1 MKRTLLIAACSLFL
15 AGTQAFAADQ
25 QKWSKSVENT
35 VSKWEE
41 LNLQAPTAVDN
52 AGNTYAT
59 GAFTQ
64 PIVIGSTVLDPIA
77 NSAYLAKYDANGNAL
92 WAVGL
97 RGAAT
102 ITAITTDEQNNVYVA
117 GTLADAVEVGSTD
130 GKAQTVNGKA
140 GEVENQ
146 VSSFIAAYSAEG
158 ALKATKVIWSEAN
171 AEIASSG
178 LYFPQEGFPYIKIN
192 HIEAN
197 NGKLYASA
205 MYTGDVTIDNVQW
218 KGIYMNIFDFM
229 YDDLISAGI
238 FSLDASALDN
248 AESVA
253 QVGVKTQLGGD
264 QMGVESINF
273 TTESNSVYLCF
284 AAQGTLTFT
293 YPNGS
298 EDITLAFDN
307 TNGMVE
313 HAFITAA
320 IQDGKATTKIFHAD
334 SHSNGASY
342 NNIGKMQ
349 IADNTL
355 YIGGTFHQMMPFD
368 NKLTHV
374 GGCDLFATALDKN
387 SLEVQWTAQS
397 SLDEGNGDTQ
407 HFNENFTSMA
417 VNNGEVS
424 LYGYVIQDQNS
435 EKTIT
440 QSLAYT
446 CSNGT
451 ATNNDV
457 PLLVTGAATNGTT
470 KALLSANITDF
481 STTLAAYTVSGGDG
495 INGVKTLSAQRVG
508 NTFYFAEP
516 NDIAVYDLQGRMLK
530 QANHATSV
538 SIDDL
543 NQGIYILS
551 SGKNT
556 LKVQKTSF

>member
-1 MKRTLLIAACSLFL
+1 MRRTLLIAACSLFL

-64 PIVIGSTVLDPIA
+64 PIVIGSAVLDPIA
-77 NSAYLAKYDANGNAL
+77 NSAYLAKYDAEGNVA

-130 GKAQTVNGKA
+130 GKTQTINGKA

-158 ALKATKVIWSEAN
+158 ALKATKVIWTETDATVAEAIPN
-171 AEIASSG
+171 GS
-178 LYFPQEGFPYIKIN
+178 YEGSPNIQIN
-192 HIEAN
+192 HLAVAGN
-197 NGKLYASA
+197 KLYASA
-205 MYTGDVTIDNVQW
+205 LYTGDLTMDDMKW
-218 KGIYMNIFDFM
+218 EGSYLDLFGYYMD
-229 YDDLISAGI
+229 YVSGGI
-238 FSLDASALDN
+238 FSVDKTTLSQTTSIANIVTTGLFTMGTSAVKSTSLTTGGNDIYMCFSASGNVTYNKADQTSEDFVFP
-248 AESVA
+248 ESEEASGYV
-253 QVGVKTQLGGD
+253 VSSIKEGRINSKT
-264 QMGVESINF
+264 F
-273 TTESNSVYLCF
+273 TTTITKSTAFGSVNDMKIEGENLYIAGCF
-284 AAQGTLTFT
+284 QEA
-293 YPNGS
+293 
-298 EDITLAFDN
+298 LAFDN
-307 TNGMVE
+307 TL
-313 HAFITAA
+313 TAKDA
-320 IQDGKATTKIFHAD
+320 
-334 SHSNGASY
+334 
-342 NNIGKMQ
+342 
-349 IADNTL
+349 
-355 YIGGTFHQMMPFD
+355 
-368 NKLTHV
+368 
-374 GGCDLFATALDKN
+374 CDLYTVALNKN
-387 SLEVQWTAQS
+387 NFELQWAAQS
-397 SLDEGNGDTQ
+397 NLNEGNGDAQ
-407 HFNENFTSMA
+407 HFYENFTAMT

-424 LYGYVIQDQNS
+424 LYGYVIQNQDNK
-435 EKTIT
+435 KTIT
-440 QSLAYT
+440 KSLAYT
-446 CSNGT
+446 CSNST
-451 ATNNDV
+451 TTSNDV

-495 INGVKTLSAQRVG
+495 INGVKALSAQRVG

-516 NDIAVYDLQGRMLK
+516 NDITVYDLQGRMLK

-551 SGKNT
+551 NGKST
-556 LKVQKTSF
+556 MKAQKTNF

>member
-1 MKRTLLIAACSLFL
+1 MRRTLLIAACSLFL

-77 NSAYLAKYDANGNAL
+77 NSAYLAKYDAEGNVA

-130 GKAQTVNGKA
+130 GKTQTINGKA

-158 ALKATKVIWSEAN
+158 ALKATKVIWTETDATVAEAIPN
-171 AEIASSG
+171 GS
-178 LYFPQEGFPYIKIN
+178 YEGSPNIQIN
-192 HIEAN
+192 HLAVAGN
-197 NGKLYASA
+197 KLYASA
-205 MYTGDVTIDNVQW
+205 LYTGDLTMDDMKW
-218 KGIYMNIFDFM
+218 EGSYLDLFGYYMD
-229 YDDLISAGI
+229 YVSGGI
-238 FSLDASALDN
+238 FSVDKTTLSQTTSIANIVTTGLFTMGTSAVKSISLTTGGNDIYMCFSASGNVTYNKADQTSEDFVFP
-248 AESVA
+248 ESEEASGYV
-253 QVGVKTQLGGD
+253 VSSIKEGRINSKT
-264 QMGVESINF
+264 F
-273 TTESNSVYLCF
+273 TTTITKSTAFGSVNDMKIEGENLYIAGCF
-284 AAQGTLTFT
+284 QEA
-293 YPNGS
+293 
-298 EDITLAFDN
+298 LAFDN
-307 TNGMVE
+307 TL
-313 HAFITAA
+313 TAKDA
-320 IQDGKATTKIFHAD
+320 
-334 SHSNGASY
+334 
-342 NNIGKMQ
+342 
-349 IADNTL
+349 
-355 YIGGTFHQMMPFD
+355 
-368 NKLTHV
+368 
-374 GGCDLFATALDKN
+374 CDLYTVALNKN
-387 SLEVQWTAQS
+387 NFELQWAAQS
-397 SLDEGNGDTQ
+397 NLNEGNGDAQ
-407 HFNENFTSMA
+407 HFYENFTAMT

-424 LYGYVIQDQNS
+424 LYGYVIQNQDNK
-435 EKTIT
+435 KTIT
-440 QSLAYT
+440 KSLAYT
-446 CSNGT
+446 CSNST
-451 ATNNDV
+451 TTSNDV

-495 INGVKTLSAQRVG
+495 INGVKALSAQRVG

-516 NDIAVYDLQGRMLK
+516 NDITVYDLQGRMLK

-551 SGKNT
+551 NGKST
-556 LKVQKTSF
+556 MKAQKTNF

>member
-77 NSAYLAKYDANGNAL
+77 NSAYLAKYDAEGNVA

-130 GKAQTVNGKA
+130 GKTQTINGKA

-158 ALKATKVIWSEAN
+158 ALKATKVIWTETDATVAEAIPN
-171 AEIASSG
+171 GS
-178 LYFPQEGFPYIKIN
+178 YEGSPNIQIN
-192 HIEAN
+192 HLAVAGN
-197 NGKLYASA
+197 KLYASA
-205 MYTGDVTIDNVQW
+205 LYTGDLT
-218 KGIYMNIFDFM
+218 M
-229 YDDLISAGI
+229 YDMKWEGSYLDLFGYYMDYVSGGI
-238 FSLDASALDN
+238 FSVDKTTLSQTTSIANIVTTGLFTMGTSAVKSISLTTGGNDIYMCFSASGNVTYNKADQTSEDFVFP
-248 AESVA
+248 ESEEASGYV
-253 QVGVKTQLGGD
+253 VSSIKEGRINSKT
-264 QMGVESINF
+264 F
-273 TTESNSVYLCF
+273 TTTITKSTAFGSVNDMKIEGENLYIAGCF
-284 AAQGTLTFT
+284 QEA
-293 YPNGS
+293 
-298 EDITLAFDN
+298 LAFDN
-307 TNGMVE
+307 TL
-313 HAFITAA
+313 TAKDA
-320 IQDGKATTKIFHAD
+320 
-334 SHSNGASY
+334 
-342 NNIGKMQ
+342 
-349 IADNTL
+349 
-355 YIGGTFHQMMPFD
+355 
-368 NKLTHV
+368 
-374 GGCDLFATALDKN
+374 CDLYTVALNKN
-387 SLEVQWTAQS
+387 NFELQWAAQS
-397 SLDEGNGDTQ
+397 NLNEGNGDAQ
-407 HFNENFTSMA
+407 HFYENFTAMT

-424 LYGYVIQDQNS
+424 LYGYVIQNQDNK
-435 EKTIT
+435 KTIT
-440 QSLAYT
+440 KSLAYT
-446 CSNGT
+446 CSNST
-451 ATNNDV
+451 TTSNDV

-495 INGVKTLSAQRVG
+495 INGVKALSAQRVG

-516 NDIAVYDLQGRMLK
+516 NDITVYDLQGRMLK

-551 SGKNT
+551 NGKST
-556 LKVQKTSF
+556 MKAQKTNF

>member
-1 MKRTLLIAACSLFL
+1 MKRTLLIAACTLFL

-77 NSAYLAKYDANGNAL
+77 NSAYLAKYDAEGNVA

-130 GKAQTVNGKA
+130 GKTQTINGKA

-158 ALKATKVIWSEAN
+158 ALKATKVIWTETDATVAEAIPN
-171 AEIASSG
+171 GS
-178 LYFPQEGFPYIKIN
+178 YEGSPNIQIN
-192 HIEAN
+192 HLAVAGN
-197 NGKLYASA
+197 KLYASA
-205 MYTGDVTIDNVQW
+205 LYTGDLTMDDMKW
-218 KGIYMNIFDFM
+218 EGSYLDLFGYYMD
-229 YDDLISAGI
+229 YVSGGI
-238 FSLDASALDN
+238 FSVDKTTLSQTTSIANIVTTGLFTMGTSAVKSISLTTGGNDIYMCFSASGNVTYNKADQTSEDFVFP
-248 AESVA
+248 ESEEASGYV
-253 QVGVKTQLGGD
+253 VSSIKEGRINSKT
-264 QMGVESINF
+264 F
-273 TTESNSVYLCF
+273 TTTITKSTAFGSVNDMKIEGENLYIAGCF
-284 AAQGTLTFT
+284 QEA
-293 YPNGS
+293 
-298 EDITLAFDN
+298 LAFDN
-307 TNGMVE
+307 TL
-313 HAFITAA
+313 TAKDA
-320 IQDGKATTKIFHAD
+320 
-334 SHSNGASY
+334 
-342 NNIGKMQ
+342 
-349 IADNTL
+349 
-355 YIGGTFHQMMPFD
+355 
-368 NKLTHV
+368 
-374 GGCDLFATALDKN
+374 CDLYTVALNKN
-387 SLEVQWTAQS
+387 NFELQWAAQS
-397 SLDEGNGDTQ
+397 NLNEGNGDAQ
-407 HFNENFTSMA
+407 HFYENFTAMT

-424 LYGYVIQDQNS
+424 LYGYVIQNQDNK
-435 EKTIT
+435 KTIT
-440 QSLAYT
+440 KSLAYT
-446 CSNGT
+446 CSNST
-451 ATNNDV
+451 TTSNDV

-495 INGVKTLSAQRVG
+495 INGVKALSAQRVG

-516 NDIAVYDLQGRMLK
+516 NDITVYDLQGRMLK

-551 SGKNT
+551 NGKST
-556 LKVQKTSF
+556 MKAQKTNF

>member
-77 NSAYLAKYDANGNAL
+77 NSAYLAKYDAEGNVA

-130 GKAQTVNGKA
+130 GKTQTINGKA

-158 ALKATKVIWSEAN
+158 ALKATKVIWTETDATVAEAIPN
-171 AEIASSG
+171 GS
-178 LYFPQEGFPYIKIN
+178 YEGSPNIQIN
-192 HIEAN
+192 HLAVAGN
-197 NGKLYASA
+197 KLYASA
-205 MYTGDVTIDNVQW
+205 LYTGDLTMDDMKW
-218 KGIYMNIFDFM
+218 EGSYLDLFGYYMD
-229 YDDLISAGI
+229 YVSGGI
-238 FSLDASALDN
+238 FSVDKTTLSQTTSIANIVTTGLFTMGTSAVKSISLTTGGNDIYMYFSASGNVTYNKADQTSEDFVFP
-248 AESVA
+248 ESEEASGYV
-253 QVGVKTQLGGD
+253 VSSIKEGRINSKT
-264 QMGVESINF
+264 F
-273 TTESNSVYLCF
+273 TTTITKSTAFGSVNDMKIEGENLYIAGCF
-284 AAQGTLTFT
+284 QEA
-293 YPNGS
+293 
-298 EDITLAFDN
+298 LAFDN
-307 TNGMVE
+307 TL
-313 HAFITAA
+313 TAKDA
-320 IQDGKATTKIFHAD
+320 
-334 SHSNGASY
+334 
-342 NNIGKMQ
+342 
-349 IADNTL
+349 
-355 YIGGTFHQMMPFD
+355 
-368 NKLTHV
+368 
-374 GGCDLFATALDKN
+374 CDLYTVALNKN
-387 SLEVQWTAQS
+387 NFELQWAAQS
-397 SLDEGNGDTQ
+397 NLNEGNGDAQ
-407 HFNENFTSMA
+407 HFYENFTAMT

-424 LYGYVIQDQNS
+424 LYGYVIQNQDNK
-435 EKTIT
+435 KTIT
-440 QSLAYT
+440 KSLAYT
-446 CSNGT
+446 CSNST
-451 ATNNDV
+451 TTSNDV

-495 INGVKTLSAQRVG
+495 INGVKALSAQRVG

-516 NDIAVYDLQGRMLK
+516 NDITVYDLQGRMLK

-551 SGKNT
+551 NGKST
-556 LKVQKTSF
+556 MKAQKTNF

>member
-1 MKRTLLIAACSLFL
+1 MRRTLLIAACSLFL

-64 PIVIGSTVLDPIA
+64 PIVIGSAVLDPIA
-77 NSAYLAKYDANGNAL
+77 NSAYLAKYDAEGNVA

-130 GKAQTVNGKA
+130 GKTQTINGKA

-158 ALKATKVIWSEAN
+158 ALKATKVIWTETDANVAEAIPN
-171 AEIASSG
+171 GS
-178 LYFPQEGFPYIKIN
+178 YEGSPNIQIN
-192 HIEAN
+192 HLAVAGN
-197 NGKLYASA
+197 KLYASA
-205 MYTGDVTIDNVQW
+205 LYTGDLTMDDMKW
-218 KGIYMNIFDFM
+218 EGSYLDLFGYYMD
-229 YDDLISAGI
+229 YVSGGI
-238 FSLDASALDN
+238 FSVDKTTLSQTTSIANIVTTGLFTMGTSAVKSISLTTGGNDIYMCFSASGNVTYNKADQTSEDFVFP
-248 AESVA
+248 ESEEASGYV
-253 QVGVKTQLGGD
+253 VSSIKEGRINSKT
-264 QMGVESINF
+264 F
-273 TTESNSVYLCF
+273 TTTITKSTAFGSVNDMKIEGENLYIAGCF
-284 AAQGTLTFT
+284 QEA
-293 YPNGS
+293 
-298 EDITLAFDN
+298 LAFDN
-307 TNGMVE
+307 TL
-313 HAFITAA
+313 TAKDA
-320 IQDGKATTKIFHAD
+320 
-334 SHSNGASY
+334 
-342 NNIGKMQ
+342 
-349 IADNTL
+349 
-355 YIGGTFHQMMPFD
+355 
-368 NKLTHV
+368 
-374 GGCDLFATALDKN
+374 CDLYTVALNKN
-387 SLEVQWTAQS
+387 NFELQWAAQS
-397 SLDEGNGDTQ
+397 NLNEGNGDAQ
-407 HFNENFTSMA
+407 HFYENFTAMT

-424 LYGYVIQDQNS
+424 LYGYVIQNQDNK
-435 EKTIT
+435 KTIT
-440 QSLAYT
+440 KSLAYT
-446 CSNGT
+446 CSNST
-451 ATNNDV
+451 TTSNDV

-495 INGVKTLSAQRVG
+495 INGVKALSAQRVG

-516 NDIAVYDLQGRMLK
+516 NDITVYDLQGRMLK

-551 SGKNT
+551 NGKST
-556 LKVQKTSF
+556 MKAQKTNF

>member
-1 MKRTLLIAACSLFL
+1 MRRTLLIAACSLFL

-64 PIVIGSTVLDPIA
+64 PIVIGSAVLDPIA
-77 NSAYLAKYDANGNAL
+77 NSAYLAKYDAEGNVA

-130 GKAQTVNGKA
+130 GKTQTINGKA

-158 ALKATKVIWSEAN
+158 ALKATKVIWTETDATVAEAIPN
-171 AEIASSG
+171 GS
-178 LYFPQEGFPYIKIN
+178 YEGSPNIQIN
-192 HIEAN
+192 HLAVAGN
-197 NGKLYASA
+197 KLYASA
-205 MYTGDVTIDNVQW
+205 LYTGDLTMDDMKW
-218 KGIYMNIFDFM
+218 EGSYLDLFGYYMD
-229 YDDLISAGI
+229 YVSGGI
-238 FSLDASALDN
+238 FSVDKTTLSQTTSIANIVTTGLFTMGTSAVKSISLTTGGNDIYMCFSASGNVTYNKADQTSEDFVFP
-248 AESVA
+248 ESEEASGYV
-253 QVGVKTQLGGD
+253 VSSIKEGRINSKT
-264 QMGVESINF
+264 F
-273 TTESNSVYLCF
+273 TTTITKSTAFGSVNDMKIEGENLYIAGCF
-284 AAQGTLTFT
+284 Q
-293 YPNGS
+293 
-298 EDITLAFDN
+298 ETLAFDN
-307 TNGMVE
+307 TL
-313 HAFITAA
+313 TAKDA
-320 IQDGKATTKIFHAD
+320 
-334 SHSNGASY
+334 
-342 NNIGKMQ
+342 
-349 IADNTL
+349 
-355 YIGGTFHQMMPFD
+355 
-368 NKLTHV
+368 
-374 GGCDLFATALDKN
+374 CDLYTVALNKN
-387 SLEVQWTAQS
+387 NFELQWAAQS
-397 SLDEGNGDTQ
+397 NLNEGNGDAQ
-407 HFNENFTSMA
+407 HFYENFTAMT

-424 LYGYVIQDQNS
+424 LYGYVIQNQDNK
-435 EKTIT
+435 KTIT
-440 QSLAYT
+440 KSLAYT
-446 CSNGT
+446 CSNST
-451 ATNNDV
+451 TTSNDV

-495 INGVKTLSAQRVG
+495 INGVKALSAQRVG

-516 NDIAVYDLQGRMLK
+516 NDITVYDLQGRMLK

-551 SGKNT
+551 NGKST
-556 LKVQKTSF
+556 MKAQKTNF

>member
-1 MKRTLLIAACSLFL
+1 MRRTLLIAACSLFL

-64 PIVIGSTVLDPIA
+64 PIVIGSVVLDPIA
-77 NSAYLAKYDANGNAL
+77 NSAYLAKYNAEGNVA

-130 GKAQTVNGKA
+130 GKTQTINGKA

-178 LYFPQEGFPYIKIN
+178 LYFPQAGFPYIKIN
-192 HIEAN
+192 HIEVS

-205 MYTGDVTIDNVQW
+205 MHTGDVTIGNVQW

-238 FSLDASALDN
+238 FSLDVSALDN

-253 QVGVKTQLGGD
+253 QIGVKTQLGGD
-264 QMGVESINF
+264 QMGVEGINF
-273 TTESNSVYLCF
+273 TTEGNSIYLCF
-284 AAQGTLTFT
+284 AAKGTLTFT
-293 YPNGS
+293 SQNGS

-313 HAFITAA
+313 HAFITTA

-334 SHSNGASY
+334 SHDNGASY
-342 NNIGKMQ
+342 NSIGKMQ
-349 IADNTL
+349 IEGNTL

-374 GGCDLFATALDKN
+374 GGCDLFVTALDKN
-387 SLEVQWTAQS
+387 SLEAQWTAQS
-397 SLDEGNGDTQ
+397 GLDEGNGDTQ

-424 LYGYVIQDQNS
+424 LYGYVLQDEN
-435 EKTIT
+435 EKTFT
-440 QSLAYT
+440 KSLAYT

-451 ATNNDV
+451 ATSHDA
-457 PLLVTGAATNGTT
+457 PLLVTGAATKGTT
-470 KALLSANITDF
+470 KALLSANITAF

-495 INGVKTLSAQRVG
+495 INGVKALSAQRVG

-516 NDIAVYDLQGRMLK
+516 NDITVYDLQGRMLK

-551 SGKNT
+551 NGKSA
-556 LKVQKTSF
+556 LKTIK

>member
-77 NSAYLAKYDANGNAL
+77 NSAYLAKYDAEGNVA

-130 GKAQTVNGKA
+130 GKTQTINGKA

-158 ALKATKVIWSEAN
+158 ALKATKVIWTETDATEAIPN
-171 AEIASSG
+171 GS
-178 LYFPQEGFPYIKIN
+178 YEGSPNIQIN
-192 HIEAN
+192 HLAVAGN
-197 NGKLYASA
+197 KLYASA
-205 MYTGDVTIDNVQW
+205 LYTGDLTMDDMKW
-218 KGIYMNIFDFM
+218 EGSYLDLFGYYMD
-229 YDDLISAGI
+229 YVSGGI
-238 FSLDASALDN
+238 FSVDKTTLSQTTSIANIVTTGLFTMGTSAVKSISLTTGGNDIYMCFSASGNVTYNKADQTSEDFVFP
-248 AESVA
+248 ESEEASGYV
-253 QVGVKTQLGGD
+253 VSSIKEGRINSKT
-264 QMGVESINF
+264 F
-273 TTESNSVYLCF
+273 TTTITKSTAFGSVNDMKIEGENLYIAGCF
-284 AAQGTLTFT
+284 QEA
-293 YPNGS
+293 
-298 EDITLAFDN
+298 LAFDN
-307 TNGMVE
+307 TL
-313 HAFITAA
+313 TAKDA
-320 IQDGKATTKIFHAD
+320 
-334 SHSNGASY
+334 
-342 NNIGKMQ
+342 
-349 IADNTL
+349 
-355 YIGGTFHQMMPFD
+355 
-368 NKLTHV
+368 
-374 GGCDLFATALDKN
+374 CDLYTVALNKN
-387 SLEVQWTAQS
+387 NFELQWAAQS
-397 SLDEGNGDTQ
+397 NLNEGNGDAQ
-407 HFNENFTSMA
+407 HFYENFTAMT

-424 LYGYVIQDQNS
+424 LYGYVIQNQDNK
-435 EKTIT
+435 KTIT
-440 QSLAYT
+440 KSLAYT
-446 CSNGT
+446 CSNST
-451 ATNNDV
+451 TTSNDV

-495 INGVKTLSAQRVG
+495 INGVKALSAQRVG

-516 NDIAVYDLQGRMLK
+516 NDITVYDLQGRMLK

-551 SGKNT
+551 NGKST
-556 LKVQKTSF
+556 MKAQKTNF

>member
-1 MKRTLLIAACSLFL
+1 MRRTLLIAACSLFL

-59 GAFTQ
+59 GACTQ

-77 NSAYLAKYDANGNAL
+77 NSAYLAKYDAEGNVA

-130 GKAQTVNGKA
+130 GKTQTINGKA

-158 ALKATKVIWSEAN
+158 ALKATKVIWTETDATVAEAIPN
-171 AEIASSG
+171 GS
-178 LYFPQEGFPYIKIN
+178 YEGSPNIQIN
-192 HIEAN
+192 HLAVAGN
-197 NGKLYASA
+197 KLYASA
-205 MYTGDVTIDNVQW
+205 LYTGDLTMDDMKW
-218 KGIYMNIFDFM
+218 EGSYLDLFGYYMD
-229 YDDLISAGI
+229 YVSGGI
-238 FSLDASALDN
+238 FSVDKTTLSQTTSIANIVTTGLFTMGTSAVKSISLTTGGNDIYMCFSASGNVTYNKADQTSEDFVFP
-248 AESVA
+248 ESEEASGYV
-253 QVGVKTQLGGD
+253 VSSIKEGRINSKT
-264 QMGVESINF
+264 F
-273 TTESNSVYLCF
+273 TTTITKSTAFGSVNDMKIEGENLYIAGCF
-284 AAQGTLTFT
+284 QEA
-293 YPNGS
+293 
-298 EDITLAFDN
+298 LAFDN
-307 TNGMVE
+307 TL
-313 HAFITAA
+313 TAKDA
-320 IQDGKATTKIFHAD
+320 
-334 SHSNGASY
+334 
-342 NNIGKMQ
+342 
-349 IADNTL
+349 
-355 YIGGTFHQMMPFD
+355 
-368 NKLTHV
+368 
-374 GGCDLFATALDKN
+374 CDLYTVALNKN
-387 SLEVQWTAQS
+387 NFELQWAAQS
-397 SLDEGNGDTQ
+397 NLNEGNGDAQ
-407 HFNENFTSMA
+407 HFYENFTAMT

-424 LYGYVIQDQNS
+424 LYGYVIQNQDNK
-435 EKTIT
+435 KTIT
-440 QSLAYT
+440 KSLAYT
-446 CSNGT
+446 CSNST
-451 ATNNDV
+451 TTSNDV

-495 INGVKTLSAQRVG
+495 INGVKALSAQRVG

-516 NDIAVYDLQGRMLK
+516 NDITVYDLQGRMLK

-551 SGKNT
+551 NGKST
-556 LKVQKTSF
+556 MKAQKTNF

>member
-1 MKRTLLIAACSLFL
+1 MRRTLLIAACSLFL

-25 QKWSKSVENT
+25 QKWAKSVENT

-64 PIVIGSTVLDPIA
+64 PIVIGSAVLDPIA
-77 NSAYLAKYDANGNAL
+77 NSAYLAKYDAEGNVA

-130 GKAQTVNGKA
+130 GKTQTINGKA

-158 ALKATKVIWSEAN
+158 ALKATKVIWTETDATVAEAIPN
-171 AEIASSG
+171 GS
-178 LYFPQEGFPYIKIN
+178 YEGSPNIQIN
-192 HIEAN
+192 HLAVAGN
-197 NGKLYASA
+197 KLYASA
-205 MYTGDVTIDNVQW
+205 LYTGDLTMDDMKW
-218 KGIYMNIFDFM
+218 EGSYLDLFGYYMD
-229 YDDLISAGI
+229 YVSGGI
-238 FSLDASALDN
+238 FSVDKTTLSQTTSIANIVTTGLFTMGTSAVKSISLTTGGNDIYMCFSASGNVTYNKADQTSEDFVFP
-248 AESVA
+248 ESEEASGYV
-253 QVGVKTQLGGD
+253 VSSIKEGRINSKT
-264 QMGVESINF
+264 F
-273 TTESNSVYLCF
+273 TTTITKSTAFGSVNDMKIEGENLYIAGCF
-284 AAQGTLTFT
+284 QEA
-293 YPNGS
+293 
-298 EDITLAFDN
+298 LAFDN
-307 TNGMVE
+307 TL
-313 HAFITAA
+313 TAKDA
-320 IQDGKATTKIFHAD
+320 
-334 SHSNGASY
+334 
-342 NNIGKMQ
+342 
-349 IADNTL
+349 
-355 YIGGTFHQMMPFD
+355 
-368 NKLTHV
+368 
-374 GGCDLFATALDKN
+374 CDLYTVALNKN
-387 SLEVQWTAQS
+387 NFELQWAAQS
-397 SLDEGNGDTQ
+397 NLNEGNGDAQ
-407 HFNENFTSMA
+407 HFYENFTAMT

-424 LYGYVIQDQNS
+424 LYGYVIQNQDNK
-435 EKTIT
+435 KTIT
-440 QSLAYT
+440 KSLAYT
-446 CSNGT
+446 CSNST
-451 ATNNDV
+451 TTSNDV

-495 INGVKTLSAQRVG
+495 INGVKALSAQRVG

-516 NDIAVYDLQGRMLK
+516 NDITVYDLQGRMLK

-551 SGKNT
+551 NGKST
-556 LKVQKTSF
+556 MKAQKTNF

>member
-77 NSAYLAKYDANGNAL
+77 NSAYLAKYDAEGNVA

-130 GKAQTVNGKA
+130 GKTQTINGKA

-158 ALKATKVIWSEAN
+158 ALKATKVIWTETDATVAEAIPN
-171 AEIASSG
+171 GS
-178 LYFPQEGFPYIKIN
+178 YEGSPNIQIN
-192 HIEAN
+192 HLAVAGN
-197 NGKLYASA
+197 KLYASA
-205 MYTGDVTIDNVQW
+205 LYTGDLTMDDMKW
-218 KGIYMNIFDFM
+218 EGSYLDLFGYYMD
-229 YDDLISAGI
+229 YVSGGI
-238 FSLDASALDN
+238 FSVDKTTLSQTTSIANIVTTGLFTMGTSAVKSISLTTGGNDIYMCFSASGNVTYNKADQTSEDFVFP
-248 AESVA
+248 ESEEASGYV
-253 QVGVKTQLGGD
+253 VSSIKEGRINSKT
-264 QMGVESINF
+264 F
-273 TTESNSVYLCF
+273 TTTITKSTAFGSVNDMKIEGENLYIAGCF
-284 AAQGTLTFT
+284 QEA
-293 YPNGS
+293 
-298 EDITLAFDN
+298 LAFDN
-307 TNGMVE
+307 TL
-313 HAFITAA
+313 TAKDA
-320 IQDGKATTKIFHAD
+320 
-334 SHSNGASY
+334 
-342 NNIGKMQ
+342 
-349 IADNTL
+349 
-355 YIGGTFHQMMPFD
+355 
-368 NKLTHV
+368 
-374 GGCDLFATALDKN
+374 CDLYTVALNKN
-387 SLEVQWTAQS
+387 NFELQWAAQS
-397 SLDEGNGDTQ
+397 NLNEGNGDAQ
-407 HFNENFTSMA
+407 HFYENFTAMT

-424 LYGYVIQDQNS
+424 LYGYVIQNQDNK
-435 EKTIT
+435 KTIT
-440 QSLAYT
+440 KSLAYT
-446 CSNGT
+446 CSNST
-451 ATNNDV
+451 TTSNDV
-457 PLLVTGAATNGTT
+457 PLLVTGAATNDTT

-495 INGVKTLSAQRVG
+495 INGVKALSAQRVG

-516 NDIAVYDLQGRMLK
+516 NDITVYDLQGRMLK

-551 SGKNT
+551 NGKST
-556 LKVQKTSF
+556 MKAQKTNF

>member
-77 NSAYLAKYDANGNAL
+77 NSAYLAKYDAEGNVA

-130 GKAQTVNGKA
+130 GKTQTINGKA

-158 ALKATKVIWSEAN
+158 ALKATKVIWTETDATVAEAIPN
-171 AEIASSG
+171 GS
-178 LYFPQEGFPYIKIN
+178 YEGSPNIQIN
-192 HIEAN
+192 HLAVAGN
-197 NGKLYASA
+197 KLYASA
-205 MYTGDVTIDNVQW
+205 LYTGDLTMDDMKW
-218 KGIYMNIFDFM
+218 EGSYLDLFGYYMD
-229 YDDLISAGI
+229 YVSGGI
-238 FSLDASALDN
+238 FSVDKTTLSQTTSIANIVTTGLFTMGTSAVKSISLTTGGNDIYMCFSASGNVTYNKADQTSEDFVFP
-248 AESVA
+248 ESEEASGYV
-253 QVGVKTQLGGD
+253 VSSIKEGRINSKT
-264 QMGVESINF
+264 F
-273 TTESNSVYLCF
+273 TTTITKSTAFGSVNDMKIEGENLYIAGCF
-284 AAQGTLTFT
+284 QEA
-293 YPNGS
+293 
-298 EDITLAFDN
+298 LAFDN
-307 TNGMVE
+307 TL
-313 HAFITAA
+313 TAKDA
-320 IQDGKATTKIFHAD
+320 
-334 SHSNGASY
+334 
-342 NNIGKMQ
+342 
-349 IADNTL
+349 
-355 YIGGTFHQMMPFD
+355 
-368 NKLTHV
+368 
-374 GGCDLFATALDKN
+374 CDLYTVALNKN
-387 SLEVQWTAQS
+387 NFELQWAAQS
-397 SLDEGNGDTQ
+397 NLNEGNGEAQ
-407 HFNENFTSMA
+407 HFYENFTAMT

-424 LYGYVIQDQNS
+424 LYGYVIQNQDNK
-435 EKTIT
+435 KTIT
-440 QSLAYT
+440 KSLAYT
-446 CSNGT
+446 CSNST
-451 ATNNDV
+451 TTSNDV

-495 INGVKTLSAQRVG
+495 INGVKALSAQRVG

-516 NDIAVYDLQGRMLK
+516 NDITVYDLQGRMLK

-551 SGKNT
+551 NGKST
-556 LKVQKTSF
+556 MKAQKTNF

>member
-77 NSAYLAKYDANGNAL
+77 NSAYLAKYDAEGNVA

-130 GKAQTVNGKA
+130 GKTQTINGKA

-158 ALKATKVIWSEAN
+158 ALKATKVIWTETDATVAEAIPN
-171 AEIASSG
+171 GS
-178 LYFPQEGFPYIKIN
+178 YEGSPNIQIN
-192 HIEAN
+192 HLAVAGN
-197 NGKLYASA
+197 KLYASA
-205 MYTGDVTIDNVQW
+205 LYTCDLTMDDMKWEGSYLDLF
-218 KGIYMNIFDFM
+218 GYYMD
-229 YDDLISAGI
+229 YVSGGI
-238 FSLDASALDN
+238 FSVDKKTLSQTKSIANIVTTGLFTMGTSAVKSISLTTGGNDIYMCFSASGNVTYNKADQTSEDFVFP
-248 AESVA
+248 ESEEASGYV
-253 QVGVKTQLGGD
+253 VSSIKEGRINSKT
-264 QMGVESINF
+264 F
-273 TTESNSVYLCF
+273 TTTITKSTAFGSVNDMKIEGENLYIAGCF
-284 AAQGTLTFT
+284 QEA
-293 YPNGS
+293 
-298 EDITLAFDN
+298 LAFDN
-307 TNGMVE
+307 TL
-313 HAFITAA
+313 TAKDA
-320 IQDGKATTKIFHAD
+320 
-334 SHSNGASY
+334 
-342 NNIGKMQ
+342 
-349 IADNTL
+349 
-355 YIGGTFHQMMPFD
+355 
-368 NKLTHV
+368 
-374 GGCDLFATALDKN
+374 CDLYTVALNKN
-387 SLEVQWTAQS
+387 NFELQWAAQS
-397 SLDEGNGDTQ
+397 NLNEGNGDAQ
-407 HFNENFTSMA
+407 HFYENFTAMT

-424 LYGYVIQDQNS
+424 LYGYVIQNQDNK
-435 EKTIT
+435 KTIT
-440 QSLAYT
+440 KSLAYT
-446 CSNGT
+446 CSNST
-451 ATNNDV
+451 TTSNDV

-495 INGVKTLSAQRVG
+495 INGVKALSAQRVG

-516 NDIAVYDLQGRMLK
+516 NDITVYDLQGRMLK

-551 SGKNT
+551 NGKST
-556 LKVQKTSF
+556 MKAQKTNF

>member
-1 MKRTLLIAACSLFL
+1 MRRTLLIAACSLFL

-64 PIVIGSTVLDPIA
+64 SIVIGSAVLDPIA
-77 NSAYLAKYDANGNAL
+77 NSAYLAKYDAEGNVA

-130 GKAQTVNGKA
+130 GKTQTINGKA

-171 AEIASSG
+171 AEIAASG
-178 LYFPQEGFPYIKIN
+178 LYFPQAGFPYIKIN
-192 HIEAN
+192 HIEVS

-205 MYTGDVTIDNVQW
+205 MHTGNVTIGNVQW

-238 FSLDASALDN
+238 FSLDVSALDN

-253 QVGVKTQLGGD
+253 QIGVKTQLGGD
-264 QMGVESINF
+264 QMGVEGINF
-273 TTESNSVYLCF
+273 TTEGNSIYLCF
-284 AAQGTLTFT
+284 AAKGTLTFT
-293 YPNGS
+293 YQNGS

-313 HAFITAA
+313 HAFITTA

-334 SHSNGASY
+334 SHDNGASY
-342 NNIGKMQ
+342 NSIGKMQ
-349 IADNTL
+349 IEGNTL

-374 GGCDLFATALDKN
+374 GGCDLFVTALDKN
-387 SLEVQWTAQS
+387 SLEAQWTAQS
-397 SLDEGNGDTQ
+397 GLDEGNGDTQ

-424 LYGYVIQDQNS
+424 WYGYVLQDEN
-435 EKTIT
+435 EKTFT
-440 QSLAYT
+440 KSLAYT

-451 ATNNDV
+451 ATSNDA
-457 PLLVTGAATNGTT
+457 PLLVTGAATKGTT

-495 INGVKTLSAQRVG
+495 INSVKALSAQRVG

-516 NDIAVYDLQGRMLK
+516 NDITVYDLQGRMLK

-551 SGKNT
+551 NGKST
-556 LKVQKTSF
+556 LKAQKTNF

>member
-1 MKRTLLIAACSLFL
+1 MRRTLLIAACSLFL

-64 PIVIGSTVLDPIA
+64 PIVIGSAVLDPIA
-77 NSAYLAKYDANGNAL
+77 NSAYLAKYDAEGNVA

-130 GKAQTVNGKA
+130 GKTQTINGKA

-178 LYFPQEGFPYIKIN
+178 LYFPQAGFPYIKIN
-192 HIEAN
+192 HIEVS

-205 MYTGDVTIDNVQW
+205 MHTGDVTIGNVQW

-238 FSLDASALDN
+238 FSLDVSALDN

-253 QVGVKTQLGGD
+253 QIGVKTQLGGD
-264 QMGVESINF
+264 QMGVEGINF
-273 TTESNSVYLCF
+273 TTEGNSIYLCF
-284 AAQGTLTFT
+284 AAKGTLTFT
-293 YPNGS
+293 YQNGS

-313 HAFITAA
+313 HAFVTTA

-334 SHSNGASY
+334 SHDNGASY
-342 NNIGKMQ
+342 NSIGKMQ
-349 IADNTL
+349 IEGNTL

-374 GGCDLFATALDKN
+374 GGCDLFVTALDKN
-387 SLEVQWTAQS
+387 SLEAQWTAQS
-397 SLDEGNGDTQ
+397 GLDEGNGDTQ
-407 HFNENFTSMA
+407 HFNENFTSMT

-424 LYGYVIQDQNS
+424 LYGYVLQDEN
-435 EKTIT
+435 EKTFT
-440 QSLAYT
+440 KSLAYT

-451 ATNNDV
+451 ATSNDA
-457 PLLVTGAATNGTT
+457 PLLVTGAATKGTT

-481 STTLAAYTVSGGDG
+481 STLAAYTVSGGDG
-495 INGVKTLSAQRVG
+495 INGVKALSAQRVG

-516 NDIAVYDLQGRMLK
+516 NDITVYDLQGRMLK

-551 SGKNT
+551 NGKSA
-556 LKVQKTSF
+556 LKTIK

>member
-1 MKRTLLIAACSLFL
+1 MRRTLLIAACSLFL

-64 PIVIGSTVLDPIA
+64 PIVIGSAVLDPIA
-77 NSAYLAKYDANGNAL
+77 NSAYLAKYDAEGNVA

-130 GKAQTVNGKA
+130 GKTQTINGKA

-158 ALKATKVIWSEAN
+158 ALKATKVIWTETDAIVAEAIPN
-171 AEIASSG
+171 GS
-178 LYFPQEGFPYIKIN
+178 YEGSPNIQIN
-192 HIEAN
+192 HLAVAGN
-197 NGKLYASA
+197 KLYASA
-205 MYTGDVTIDNVQW
+205 LYTGDLTMDDMKW
-218 KGIYMNIFDFM
+218 EGSYLDLFGYYMD
-229 YDDLISAGI
+229 YVSGGI
-238 FSLDASALDN
+238 FSVDKTTLSQTTSIANIVTTGLFTMGTSAVKSISLTTGGNDIYMCFSASGNVTYNKADQTSEDFVFP
-248 AESVA
+248 ESEEASGYV
-253 QVGVKTQLGGD
+253 VSSIKEGRINSKT
-264 QMGVESINF
+264 F
-273 TTESNSVYLCF
+273 TTTITKSTAFGSVNDMKIEGENLYIAGCF
-284 AAQGTLTFT
+284 QEA
-293 YPNGS
+293 
-298 EDITLAFDN
+298 LAFDN
-307 TNGMVE
+307 TL
-313 HAFITAA
+313 TAKDA
-320 IQDGKATTKIFHAD
+320 
-334 SHSNGASY
+334 
-342 NNIGKMQ
+342 
-349 IADNTL
+349 
-355 YIGGTFHQMMPFD
+355 
-368 NKLTHV
+368 
-374 GGCDLFATALDKN
+374 CDLYTVALNKN
-387 SLEVQWTAQS
+387 NFELQWAAQS
-397 SLDEGNGDTQ
+397 NLNEGNGDAQ
-407 HFNENFTSMA
+407 HFYENFTAMT

-424 LYGYVIQDQNS
+424 LYGYVIQNQDNK
-435 EKTIT
+435 KTIT
-440 QSLAYT
+440 KSLAYT
-446 CSNGT
+446 CSNST
-451 ATNNDV
+451 TTSNDV

-495 INGVKTLSAQRVG
+495 INGVKALSAQRVG

-516 NDIAVYDLQGRMLK
+516 NDITVYDLQGRMLK

-551 SGKNT
+551 NGKST
-556 LKVQKTSF
+556 MKAQKTNF

>member
-15 AGTQAFAADQ
+15 TGTQAFAADQ

-158 ALKATKVIWSEAN
+158 ALKATKVIWTETDATVAEAIPN
-171 AEIASSG
+171 GS
-178 LYFPQEGFPYIKIN
+178 YEGSPNIQIN
-192 HIEAN
+192 HLAVAGN
-197 NGKLYASA
+197 KLYASA
-205 MYTGDVTIDNVQW
+205 LYTGDLTMDDMKW
-218 KGIYMNIFDFM
+218 EGSYLDLFGYYMD
-229 YDDLISAGI
+229 YVSGGI
-238 FSLDASALDN
+238 FSVDKTTLSQTTSIANIVTTGLFTMGTSAVKSISLTTGGNDIYMCFSASGNVTYNKADQTSEDFVFP
-248 AESVA
+248 ESEEASGYV
-253 QVGVKTQLGGD
+253 VSSIKEGRINSKT
-264 QMGVESINF
+264 F
-273 TTESNSVYLCF
+273 TTTITKSTAFGSVNDMKIEGENLYIAGCF
-284 AAQGTLTFT
+284 QEA
-293 YPNGS
+293 
-298 EDITLAFDN
+298 LAFDN
-307 TNGMVE
+307 TL
-313 HAFITAA
+313 TAKDA
-320 IQDGKATTKIFHAD
+320 
-334 SHSNGASY
+334 
-342 NNIGKMQ
+342 
-349 IADNTL
+349 
-355 YIGGTFHQMMPFD
+355 
-368 NKLTHV
+368 
-374 GGCDLFATALDKN
+374 CDLYTVALNKN
-387 SLEVQWTAQS
+387 NFELQWAAQS
-397 SLDEGNGDTQ
+397 NLNEGNGDAQ
-407 HFNENFTSMA
+407 HFYENFTAMT

-424 LYGYVIQDQNS
+424 LYGYVIQNQDNK
-435 EKTIT
+435 KTIT
-440 QSLAYT
+440 KSLAYT
-446 CSNGT
+446 CSNST
-451 ATNNDV
+451 TTSNDV

-495 INGVKTLSAQRVG
+495 INGVKALSAQRVG

-516 NDIAVYDLQGRMLK
+516 NDITVYDLQGRMLK

-551 SGKNT
+551 NGKST
-556 LKVQKTSF
+556 MKAQKTNF

>member
-1 MKRTLLIAACSLFL
+1 MRRTLLIAACSLFL

-64 PIVIGSTVLDPIA
+64 PIVIGSAVLDPIA
-77 NSAYLAKYDANGNAL
+77 NSAYLAKYDAEGNVA

-130 GKAQTVNGKA
+130 GKTQTINGKA

-158 ALKATKVIWSEAN
+158 ALKATKVIWTETDATVAEAIPN
-171 AEIASSG
+171 GS
-178 LYFPQEGFPYIKIN
+178 YEGSPNIQIN
-192 HIEAN
+192 HLAVAGN
-197 NGKLYASA
+197 KLYASA
-205 MYTGDVTIDNVQW
+205 LYTGDLTMDDMKW
-218 KGIYMNIFDFM
+218 EGSYLDLFRFYMD
-229 YDDLISAGI
+229 YVSGGI
-238 FSLDASALDN
+238 FSVDKTTLSQTTSIANIVTTGLFTMGTSAVKSISLTTGGNDIYMCFSASGNVTYNKADQTSEDFVFP
-248 AESVA
+248 ESEEASGYV
-253 QVGVKTQLGGD
+253 VSSIKEGRINSKT
-264 QMGVESINF
+264 F
-273 TTESNSVYLCF
+273 TTTITKSTAFGSVNDMKIEGENLYIAGCF
-284 AAQGTLTFT
+284 QEA
-293 YPNGS
+293 
-298 EDITLAFDN
+298 LAFDN
-307 TNGMVE
+307 TL
-313 HAFITAA
+313 TAKDA
-320 IQDGKATTKIFHAD
+320 
-334 SHSNGASY
+334 
-342 NNIGKMQ
+342 
-349 IADNTL
+349 
-355 YIGGTFHQMMPFD
+355 
-368 NKLTHV
+368 
-374 GGCDLFATALDKN
+374 CDLYTVALNKN
-387 SLEVQWTAQS
+387 NFELQWAAQS
-397 SLDEGNGDTQ
+397 NLNEGNGDAQ
-407 HFNENFTSMA
+407 HFYENFTAMT

-424 LYGYVIQDQNS
+424 LYGYVIQNQDNK
-435 EKTIT
+435 KTIT
-440 QSLAYT
+440 KSLAYT
-446 CSNGT
+446 CSNST
-451 ATNNDV
+451 TTSNDV

-495 INGVKTLSAQRVG
+495 INGVKALSAQRVG

-516 NDIAVYDLQGRMLK
+516 NDITVYDLQGRMLK

-551 SGKNT
+551 NGKST
-556 LKVQKTSF
+556 MKAQKTNF

>member
-1 MKRTLLIAACSLFL
+1 MRRTLLIAACSLFL

-64 PIVIGSTVLDPIA
+64 PIVIGSAVLDPIA
-77 NSAYLAKYDANGNAL
+77 NSAYLAKYDAEGNVA

-130 GKAQTVNGKA
+130 GKTQTINGKA

-158 ALKATKVIWSEAN
+158 ALKATKVIWTETDATVAEAIPN
-171 AEIASSG
+171 GS
-178 LYFPQEGFPYIKIN
+178 YEGSPNIQIN
-192 HIEAN
+192 HLAVAGN
-197 NGKLYASA
+197 KLYASA
-205 MYTGDVTIDNVQW
+205 LYTGDLTMDDM
-218 KGIYMNIFDFM
+218 KREGSYLDLFGYYMD
-229 YDDLISAGI
+229 YVSGGI
-238 FSLDASALDN
+238 FSVDKTTLSQTTSIANIVTTGLFTMGTSAVKSISLTTGGNDIYMCFSASGNVTYNKADQTSEDFVFP
-248 AESVA
+248 ESEEASGYV
-253 QVGVKTQLGGD
+253 VSSIKEGRINSKT
-264 QMGVESINF
+264 F
-273 TTESNSVYLCF
+273 TTTITKSTAFGSVNDMKIEGENLYIAGCF
-284 AAQGTLTFT
+284 QEA
-293 YPNGS
+293 
-298 EDITLAFDN
+298 LAFDN
-307 TNGMVE
+307 TL
-313 HAFITAA
+313 TAKDA
-320 IQDGKATTKIFHAD
+320 
-334 SHSNGASY
+334 
-342 NNIGKMQ
+342 
-349 IADNTL
+349 
-355 YIGGTFHQMMPFD
+355 
-368 NKLTHV
+368 
-374 GGCDLFATALDKN
+374 CDLYTVALNKN
-387 SLEVQWTAQS
+387 NFELQWAAQS
-397 SLDEGNGDTQ
+397 NLNEGNGDAQ
-407 HFNENFTSMA
+407 HFYENFTAMT

-424 LYGYVIQDQNS
+424 LYGYVIQNQDNK
-435 EKTIT
+435 KTIT
-440 QSLAYT
+440 KSLAYT
-446 CSNGT
+446 CSNST
-451 ATNNDV
+451 TTSNDV

-495 INGVKTLSAQRVG
+495 INGVKALSAQRVG

-516 NDIAVYDLQGRMLK
+516 NDITVYDLQGRMLK

-551 SGKNT
+551 NGKST
-556 LKVQKTSF
+556 MKAQKTNF

>member
-1 MKRTLLIAACSLFL
+1 MRRTLLIAACSLFL

-64 PIVIGSTVLDPIA
+64 PIVIGSAVLDPIA
-77 NSAYLAKYDANGNAL
+77 NSAYLAKYDAEGNVA

-130 GKAQTVNGKA
+130 GKTQTINGKA

-158 ALKATKVIWSEAN
+158 ALKATKVIWTETDATVAEAIPN
-171 AEIASSG
+171 GS
-178 LYFPQEGFPYIKIN
+178 YEGSPNIQIN
-192 HIEAN
+192 HLAVAGN
-197 NGKLYASA
+197 KLYASA
-205 MYTGDVTIDNVQW
+205 LYTGDLTMDDMKW
-218 KGIYMNIFDFM
+218 EGSYLDLFGYYMD
-229 YDDLISAGI
+229 YVSGGI
-238 FSLDASALDN
+238 FSVDKTTLSQTTSIANIVTTGLFTMGTSAVKSISLTTGGNDIYMCFSASGNVTYNKADQTSEDFVFP
-248 AESVA
+248 ESEEASGYV
-253 QVGVKTQLGGD
+253 VSSIKEGRINSKT
-264 QMGVESINF
+264 F
-273 TTESNSVYLCF
+273 TTTITKSTAFGSVNDMKIEGENLYIAGCF
-284 AAQGTLTFT
+284 QEA
-293 YPNGS
+293 
-298 EDITLAFDN
+298 LAFDN
-307 TNGMVE
+307 TL
-313 HAFITAA
+313 TAKDA
-320 IQDGKATTKIFHAD
+320 
-334 SHSNGASY
+334 
-342 NNIGKMQ
+342 
-349 IADNTL
+349 
-355 YIGGTFHQMMPFD
+355 
-368 NKLTHV
+368 
-374 GGCDLFATALDKN
+374 CDLYTVALNKN
-387 SLEVQWTAQS
+387 NFELQWAAQS
-397 SLDEGNGDTQ
+397 NLNEGNGDAQ
-407 HFNENFTSMA
+407 HFYENFTAMT

-424 LYGYVIQDQNS
+424 LYGYVIQNQDNK
-435 EKTIT
+435 KTIT
-440 QSLAYT
+440 KSLAYT
-446 CSNGT
+446 CSNST
-451 ATNNDV
+451 TTSNDV

-495 INGVKTLSAQRVG
+495 INGVKALSAQRVG

-516 NDIAVYDLQGRMLK
+516 NDITVYDLQGRMLK

-551 SGKNT
+551 NEKSTMKA
-556 LKVQKTSF
+556 QKTNF

>member
-1 MKRTLLIAACSLFL
+1 MRRTLLIAACSLFL
-15 AGTQAFAADQ
+15 TGTQAFAADQ
-25 QKWSKSVENT
+25 QKWSKSVEKT

-64 PIVIGSTVLDPIA
+64 TIVIGSTSLEPIA
-77 NSAYLAKYDANGNAL
+77 NSAYLAKYDAEGNVA

-102 ITAITTDEQNNVYVA
+102 ITAITTDEKNNVYVA

-130 GKAQTVNGKA
+130 GKAQTVKGKD
-140 GEVENQ
+140 GEKKYQ

-158 ALKATKVIWSEAN
+158 ALKATKVIWSETN
-171 AEIASSG
+171 AEVASSE
-178 LYFPQEGFPYIKIN
+178 LYFPSDGFPYIKIN

-205 MYTGDVTIDNVQW
+205 MYTGDVTIGNVQW
-218 KGIYMNIFDFM
+218 KGRYMNIFDFM
-229 YDDLISAGI
+229 YGDLISAGI

-298 EDITLAFDN
+298 EDITLSFGD
-307 TNGMVE
+307 TEGMVE

-320 IQDGKATTKIFHAD
+320 IQDGKATTKIYHAD
-334 SHSNGASY
+334 PHDNVASY
-342 NNIGKMQ
+342 NDIGKMQ
-349 IADNTL
+349 IEGNTL

-368 NKLTHV
+368 KELTHV
-374 GGCDLFATALDKN
+374 GGCDLFATALDKKT
-387 SLEVQWTAQS
+387 LEVQWTAKS
-397 SLDEGNGDTQ
+397 GLDEGNGDAL
-407 HFNENFTSMA
+407 HFYENFTSMA

-424 LYGYVIQDQNS
+424 LYGYVIKDQDN

-457 PLLVTGAATNGTT
+457 TLLVTGAATNGTT
-470 KALLSANITDF
+470 KALLSANIADL
-481 STTLAAYTVSGGDG
+481 STTLAAYTVGGGDG

>member
-1 MKRTLLIAACSLFL
+1 MRRTLLIAACSLFL

-64 PIVIGSTVLDPIA
+64 PIVIGSAVLDPIA
-77 NSAYLAKYDANGNAL
+77 NSAYLAKYDAEGNVA

-130 GKAQTVNGKA
+130 GKTQTINGKA

-158 ALKATKVIWSEAN
+158 ALKATKVIWTETDATVAEAIPN
-171 AEIASSG
+171 GS
-178 LYFPQEGFPYIKIN
+178 YEGSPNIQIN
-192 HIEAN
+192 HLAVAGN
-197 NGKLYASA
+197 KLYASA
-205 MYTGDVTIDNVQW
+205 LYTGDLTMDDMKW
-218 KGIYMNIFDFM
+218 EGSYLDLFGYYMD
-229 YDDLISAGI
+229 YVSGGI
-238 FSLDASALDN
+238 FSVDKTTLSQTTSIANIVTTGLFTMGTSAVKSISLTTGGNDIYMCFSASGNVTYNKADQTSEDFVFP
-248 AESVA
+248 ESEEASGYV
-253 QVGVKTQLGGD
+253 VSSIKEGRINSKT
-264 QMGVESINF
+264 F
-273 TTESNSVYLCF
+273 TTTITKSTAFGSVNDMKIEEENLYIAGCF
-284 AAQGTLTFT
+284 QEA
-293 YPNGS
+293 
-298 EDITLAFDN
+298 LAFDN
-307 TNGMVE
+307 TL
-313 HAFITAA
+313 TAKDA
-320 IQDGKATTKIFHAD
+320 
-334 SHSNGASY
+334 
-342 NNIGKMQ
+342 
-349 IADNTL
+349 
-355 YIGGTFHQMMPFD
+355 
-368 NKLTHV
+368 
-374 GGCDLFATALDKN
+374 CDLYTVALNKN
-387 SLEVQWTAQS
+387 NFELQWAAQS
-397 SLDEGNGDTQ
+397 NLNEGNGDAQ
-407 HFNENFTSMA
+407 HFYENFTAMT

-424 LYGYVIQDQNS
+424 LYGYVIQNQDNK
-435 EKTIT
+435 KTIT
-440 QSLAYT
+440 KSLAYT
-446 CSNGT
+446 CSNST
-451 ATNNDV
+451 TTSNDV

-495 INGVKTLSAQRVG
+495 INGVKALSAQRVG

-516 NDIAVYDLQGRMLK
+516 NDITVYDLQGRMLK

-551 SGKNT
+551 NGKST
-556 LKVQKTSF
+556 MKAQKTNF

>member
-1 MKRTLLIAACSLFL
+1 MRRTLLIAACSLFL

-64 PIVIGSTVLDPIA
+64 PIVIGSAVLDPIA
-77 NSAYLAKYDANGNAL
+77 NSAYLAKYDAEGNVA

-130 GKAQTVNGKA
+130 GKTQTINGKA

-158 ALKATKVIWSEAN
+158 ALKATKVIWTETDATVAEAIPN
-171 AEIASSG
+171 GS
-178 LYFPQEGFPYIKIN
+178 YEGSPNIQIN
-192 HIEAN
+192 HLAVAGN
-197 NGKLYASA
+197 KLYASA
-205 MYTGDVTIDNVQW
+205 LYTGDLTMDDMKW
-218 KGIYMNIFDFM
+218 EGSYLDLFGYYMD
-229 YDDLISAGI
+229 YVSGGI
-238 FSLDASALDN
+238 FSVDKTTLSQTTSIANIVTTGLFTMGTSAVKSISLTTGGNDIYMCFSASGNVTYNKADQTSEDFVFT
-248 AESVA
+248 ESEEESGYV
-253 QVGVKTQLGGD
+253 VYSIKEGRINSKT
-264 QMGVESINF
+264 F
-273 TTESNSVYLCF
+273 TTTITKSTAFGSVNDMKIEGENLYIAGCF
-284 AAQGTLTFT
+284 QEA
-293 YPNGS
+293 
-298 EDITLAFDN
+298 LAFDN
-307 TNGMVE
+307 TL
-313 HAFITAA
+313 TAKDA
-320 IQDGKATTKIFHAD
+320 
-334 SHSNGASY
+334 
-342 NNIGKMQ
+342 
-349 IADNTL
+349 
-355 YIGGTFHQMMPFD
+355 
-368 NKLTHV
+368 
-374 GGCDLFATALDKN
+374 CDLYTVALNKN
-387 SLEVQWTAQS
+387 NFELQWAAQS
-397 SLDEGNGDTQ
+397 NLNEGNGDAQ
-407 HFNENFTSMA
+407 HFYENFTAMT

-424 LYGYVIQDQNS
+424 LYGYVIQNQDNK
-435 EKTIT
+435 KTIT
-440 QSLAYT
+440 KSLAYT
-446 CSNGT
+446 CSNST
-451 ATNNDV
+451 TTSNDV

-495 INGVKTLSAQRVG
+495 INGVKALSAQRVG

-516 NDIAVYDLQGRMLK
+516 NDITVYDLQGRMLK

-551 SGKNT
+551 NGKST
-556 LKVQKTSF
+556 MKAQKTNF

>member
-25 QKWSKSVENT
+25 QKWSKSIENT

-77 NSAYLAKYDANGNAL
+77 NSAYLAKYDAEGNVA

-130 GKAQTVNGKA
+130 GKTQTINGKA

-158 ALKATKVIWSEAN
+158 ALKATKVIWTETDATVAEAIPN
-171 AEIASSG
+171 GS
-178 LYFPQEGFPYIKIN
+178 YEGSPNIQIN
-192 HIEAN
+192 HLAVAGN
-197 NGKLYASA
+197 KLYASA
-205 MYTGDVTIDNVQW
+205 LYTGDLTMDDMKW
-218 KGIYMNIFDFM
+218 EGSYLDLFGYYMD
-229 YDDLISAGI
+229 YVSGGI
-238 FSLDASALDN
+238 FSVDKTTLSQTTSIANIVTTGLFTMGTSAVKSISLTTGGNDIYMCFSASGNVTYNKADQTSEDFVFP
-248 AESVA
+248 ESEEASGYV
-253 QVGVKTQLGGD
+253 VSSIKEGRINSKT
-264 QMGVESINF
+264 F
-273 TTESNSVYLCF
+273 TTTITKSTAFGSVNDMKIEGENLYIAGCF
-284 AAQGTLTFT
+284 QEA
-293 YPNGS
+293 
-298 EDITLAFDN
+298 LAFDN
-307 TNGMVE
+307 TL
-313 HAFITAA
+313 TAKDA
-320 IQDGKATTKIFHAD
+320 
-334 SHSNGASY
+334 
-342 NNIGKMQ
+342 
-349 IADNTL
+349 
-355 YIGGTFHQMMPFD
+355 
-368 NKLTHV
+368 
-374 GGCDLFATALDKN
+374 CDLYTVALNKN
-387 SLEVQWTAQS
+387 NFELQWAAQS
-397 SLDEGNGDTQ
+397 NLNEGNGDAQ
-407 HFNENFTSMA
+407 HFYENFTAMT

-424 LYGYVIQDQNS
+424 LYGYVIQNQDNK
-435 EKTIT
+435 KTIT
-440 QSLAYT
+440 KSLAYT
-446 CSNGT
+446 CSNST
-451 ATNNDV
+451 TTSNDV

-495 INGVKTLSAQRVG
+495 INGVKALSAQRVG

-516 NDIAVYDLQGRMLK
+516 NDITVYDLQGRMLK

-551 SGKNT
+551 NGKST
-556 LKVQKTSF
+556 MKAQKTNF

>member
-1 MKRTLLIAACSLFL
+1 MRRTLLIAACSLFL

-64 PIVIGSTVLDPIA
+64 PIVIGSAVLDPIA
-77 NSAYLAKYDANGNAL
+77 NSAYLAKYDAEGNVA

-130 GKAQTVNGKA
+130 GKTQTINGKA

-158 ALKATKVIWSEAN
+158 ALKATKVIWTETDATVAEAIPN
-171 AEIASSG
+171 GS
-178 LYFPQEGFPYIKIN
+178 YEGSPNIQIN
-192 HIEAN
+192 HLAVAGN
-197 NGKLYASA
+197 KLYASA
-205 MYTGDVTIDNVQW
+205 LYTGDLTMDDMKW
-218 KGIYMNIFDFM
+218 EGSYLDLFGYYMD
-229 YDDLISAGI
+229 YVSGGI
-238 FSLDASALDN
+238 FSVDKTTLSQTTSIANIVTTGLFTMGTSAVKSISLTTGGNDIYMCFSASGNVTYNKADQTSEDFVFP
-248 AESVA
+248 ESEEASGYV
-253 QVGVKTQLGGD
+253 VYSIKEGRINSKT
-264 QMGVESINF
+264 F
-273 TTESNSVYLCF
+273 TTTITKSTAFGSVNDMKIEGENLYIAGCF
-284 AAQGTLTFT
+284 QEA
-293 YPNGS
+293 
-298 EDITLAFDN
+298 LAFDN
-307 TNGMVE
+307 TL
-313 HAFITAA
+313 TAKDA
-320 IQDGKATTKIFHAD
+320 
-334 SHSNGASY
+334 
-342 NNIGKMQ
+342 
-349 IADNTL
+349 
-355 YIGGTFHQMMPFD
+355 
-368 NKLTHV
+368 
-374 GGCDLFATALDKN
+374 CDLYTVALNKN
-387 SLEVQWTAQS
+387 NFELQWAAQS
-397 SLDEGNGDTQ
+397 NLNEGNGDAQ
-407 HFNENFTSMA
+407 HFYENFTAMT

-424 LYGYVIQDQNS
+424 LYGYVIQNQDNK
-435 EKTIT
+435 KTIT
-440 QSLAYT
+440 KSLAYT
-446 CSNGT
+446 CSNST
-451 ATNNDV
+451 TTSNDV

-495 INGVKTLSAQRVG
+495 INGVKALSAQRVG

-516 NDIAVYDLQGRMLK
+516 NDITVYDLQGRMLK

-551 SGKNT
+551 NGKST
-556 LKVQKTSF
+556 MKAQKTNF

>member
-1 MKRTLLIAACSLFL
+1 MRRTLLIAACSLFL

-64 PIVIGSTVLDPIA
+64 PIVIGSAVLDPIA
-77 NSAYLAKYDANGNAL
+77 NSAYLAKYDAEGNVA

-130 GKAQTVNGKA
+130 GKTQTINGKA

-158 ALKATKVIWSEAN
+158 ALKATKVIWTETDATVAEAIPN
-171 AEIASSG
+171 GS
-178 LYFPQEGFPYIKIN
+178 YEGSPNIQIN
-192 HIEAN
+192 HLAVAGN
-197 NGKLYASA
+197 KLYASA
-205 MYTGDVTIDNVQW
+205 LYTGDLT
-218 KGIYMNIFDFM
+218 M
-229 YDDLISAGI
+229 DDMKIEGENLYIAG
-238 FSLDASALDN
+238 
-248 AESVA
+248 
-253 QVGVKTQLGGD
+253 
-264 QMGVESINF
+264 
-273 TTESNSVYLCF
+273 CF
-284 AAQGTLTFT
+284 QEA
-293 YPNGS
+293 
-298 EDITLAFDN
+298 LAFDN
-307 TNGMVE
+307 TL
-313 HAFITAA
+313 TAKDA
-320 IQDGKATTKIFHAD
+320 
-334 SHSNGASY
+334 
-342 NNIGKMQ
+342 
-349 IADNTL
+349 
-355 YIGGTFHQMMPFD
+355 
-368 NKLTHV
+368 
-374 GGCDLFATALDKN
+374 CDLYTVALNKN
-387 SLEVQWTAQS
+387 NFELQWAAQS
-397 SLDEGNGDTQ
+397 NLNEGNGDAQ
-407 HFNENFTSMA
+407 HFYENFTAMT

-424 LYGYVIQDQNS
+424 LYGYVIQNQDNK
-435 EKTIT
+435 KTIT
-440 QSLAYT
+440 KSLAYT
-446 CSNGT
+446 CSNST
-451 ATNNDV
+451 TTSNDV

-495 INGVKTLSAQRVG
+495 INGVKALSAQRVG

-516 NDIAVYDLQGRMLK
+516 NDITVYDLQGRMLK

-551 SGKNT
+551 NGKST
-556 LKVQKTSF
+556 MKAQKTNF

>member
-77 NSAYLAKYDANGNAL
+77 NSAYLAKYDAEGNVA

-130 GKAQTVNGKA
+130 GKTQTINGKA

-158 ALKATKVIWSEAN
+158 ALKATKVIWTETDATVAEAIPN
-171 AEIASSG
+171 GS
-178 LYFPQEGFPYIKIN
+178 YEGSPNIQIN
-192 HIEAN
+192 HLAVAGN
-197 NGKLYASA
+197 KLYASA
-205 MYTGDVTIDNVQW
+205 LYTGDLTMDDMKW
-218 KGIYMNIFDFM
+218 EGSYLDLFGYYMD
-229 YDDLISAGI
+229 YVSGGI
-238 FSLDASALDN
+238 FSVDKTTLSQTTSIANIVTTGLFTMGTSAVKSISLTTGGNDIYMCFSASGNVTYNKADQTSEDFVFP
-248 AESVA
+248 ESEEASGYV
-253 QVGVKTQLGGD
+253 VSSIKEGRINSKT
-264 QMGVESINF
+264 F
-273 TTESNSVYLCF
+273 TTTITKSTAFGSVNDMKIEGENLYIAGCF
-284 AAQGTLTFT
+284 QEA
-293 YPNGS
+293 
-298 EDITLAFDN
+298 LAFDN
-307 TNGMVE
+307 TL
-313 HAFITAA
+313 TAKDA
-320 IQDGKATTKIFHAD
+320 
-334 SHSNGASY
+334 
-342 NNIGKMQ
+342 
-349 IADNTL
+349 
-355 YIGGTFHQMMPFD
+355 
-368 NKLTHV
+368 
-374 GGCDLFATALDKN
+374 CDLYTVALNKN
-387 SLEVQWTAQS
+387 NFELQWAAQS
-397 SLDEGNGDTQ
+397 NLNEGNGDAQ
-407 HFNENFTSMA
+407 HFYENFTAMT

-424 LYGYVIQDQNS
+424 LYGYVIQNQDNK
-435 EKTIT
+435 KTIT
-440 QSLAYT
+440 KSLAYT
-446 CSNGT
+446 CSNST
-451 ATNNDV
+451 TTSNDV

-495 INGVKTLSAQRVG
+495 INGVKALSAQRVG

-516 NDIAVYDLQGRMLK
+516 NDITVYDLQGRMLK

-551 SGKNT
+551 NGKST
-556 LKVQKTSF
+556 MKAQKTKF

>member
-77 NSAYLAKYDANGNAL
+77 NSAYLAKYDAEGNVA

-130 GKAQTVNGKA
+130 GKTQTINGKA

-158 ALKATKVIWSEAN
+158 ALKATKVIWTETDATVAEAIPN
-171 AEIASSG
+171 GS
-178 LYFPQEGFPYIKIN
+178 YEGSPNIQIN
-192 HIEAN
+192 HLAVAGN
-197 NGKLYASA
+197 KLYASA
-205 MYTGDVTIDNVQW
+205 LYTGDLTMDDMKW
-218 KGIYMNIFDFM
+218 EGSYLDLFGYYMD
-229 YDDLISAGI
+229 YVSGGI
-238 FSLDASALDN
+238 FSVDKTTLSQTTSIANIVTTGLFTMGTSAVKSISLTTGGNDIYMCFSASGNVTYNKADQTSEDFVFP
-248 AESVA
+248 ESEEASGYV
-253 QVGVKTQLGGD
+253 VSSIKEGRINSKT
-264 QMGVESINF
+264 F
-273 TTESNSVYLCF
+273 TTTITKSTAFGSVNDMKIEGENLYIAGCF
-284 AAQGTLTFT
+284 QEA
-293 YPNGS
+293 
-298 EDITLAFDN
+298 LAFDN
-307 TNGMVE
+307 TL
-313 HAFITAA
+313 TAKDA
-320 IQDGKATTKIFHAD
+320 
-334 SHSNGASY
+334 
-342 NNIGKMQ
+342 
-349 IADNTL
+349 
-355 YIGGTFHQMMPFD
+355 
-368 NKLTHV
+368 
-374 GGCDLFATALDKN
+374 CDLYTVALNKN
-387 SLEVQWTAQS
+387 NFELQWAAQS
-397 SLDEGNGDTQ
+397 NLNEGNGDAQ
-407 HFNENFTSMA
+407 HFYENFTAMT
-417 VNNGEVS
+417 VKIGDVY
-424 LYGYVIQDQNS
+424 LYGYVIQIQDNK
-435 EKTIT
+435 KTIT
-440 QSLAYT
+440 KSLAYT
-446 CSNGT
+446 CSNST
-451 ATNNDV
+451 TTSNDV

-495 INGVKTLSAQRVG
+495 INGVKALSAQRVG

-516 NDIAVYDLQGRMLK
+516 NDITVYDLQGRMLK

-551 SGKNT
+551 NGKST
-556 LKVQKTSF
+556 MKAQKTNF

>member
-1 MKRTLLIAACSLFL
+1 MRRTLLIAACSLFL

-64 PIVIGSTVLDPIA
+64 PIVIGSAVLDPIA
-77 NSAYLAKYDANGNAL
+77 NSAYLAKYDAEGNVA

-130 GKAQTVNGKA
+130 GKTQTINGKA

-158 ALKATKVIWSEAN
+158 ALKATKVIWTETDATVAEAIPN
-171 AEIASSG
+171 GS
-178 LYFPQEGFPYIKIN
+178 YEGSPNIQIN
-192 HIEAN
+192 HLAVAGN
-197 NGKLYASA
+197 KLYASA
-205 MYTGDVTIDNVQW
+205 LYTGDLTMDDMKW
-218 KGIYMNIFDFM
+218 EGSYLDLFGYYMD
-229 YDDLISAGI
+229 YVSGGI
-238 FSLDASALDN
+238 FSVDKTTLSQTTSIANIVTTGLFTMGTSAVKSISLTTGGNDIYMCFSASGNVTYNKADQTSEDFVFP
-248 AESVA
+248 ESEEASGYV
-253 QVGVKTQLGGD
+253 VSSIKEGRINSKT
-264 QMGVESINF
+264 F
-273 TTESNSVYLCF
+273 TTTITKSTAFGSVNDMKIEGENLYIAGCF
-284 AAQGTLTFT
+284 QEA
-293 YPNGS
+293 
-298 EDITLAFDN
+298 LAFDN
-307 TNGMVE
+307 TL
-313 HAFITAA
+313 TAKDA
-320 IQDGKATTKIFHAD
+320 
-334 SHSNGASY
+334 
-342 NNIGKMQ
+342 
-349 IADNTL
+349 
-355 YIGGTFHQMMPFD
+355 
-368 NKLTHV
+368 
-374 GGCDLFATALDKN
+374 CDLYTVALNKN
-387 SLEVQWTAQS
+387 NFELQWAAQS
-397 SLDEGNGDTQ
+397 NLNEGNGDAQ
-407 HFNENFTSMA
+407 HFYENFTAMT

-424 LYGYVIQDQNS
+424 LYGYVIQNQDNK
-435 EKTIT
+435 KTIT
-440 QSLAYT
+440 KSLAYT
-446 CSNGT
+446 CSNST
-451 ATNNDV
+451 TTSNDV
-457 PLLVTGAATNGTT
+457 PPVLVTGAATNGTT

-495 INGVKTLSAQRVG
+495 INGVKALSAQRVG

-516 NDIAVYDLQGRMLK
+516 NDITVYDLQGRMLK

-551 SGKNT
+551 NGKST
-556 LKVQKTSF
+556 MKAQKTNF